1 MRIFAYVDKGVD
13 LAPLKKKLAPHIN
26 IEWVEEDIIDYK
38 AVHWEP
44 YHYGAGSISSLGINR
59 AWIKGVA
66 ELAHQEHGEH
76 IDVVA
81 FFVAD
86 DNWQDGQ
93 NEVWGWHVE
102 TPFSGYQ
109 TIQVRVNHD
118 WTDTAWHEIMHTLD
132 NIIQIETG
140 VNISEKLGVTSYDE
154 DIVHSPRGRNNAN
167 WHKLYAKTLK
177 TVKPYL
183 EVAIVARRERFKQ
196 SLLETALR
204 LARTLLAQLQARL
217 VELPPA
223 PAKPLEPIVA
233 HKAEQLIALAKLH
246 DINLRITSGH
256 RSHEEQDALYAQ
268 GRTKPGNIV
277 TNAKG
282 GESLHNYAVAFDVV
296 DRQRGYDT
304 DWELIG
310 TLGKTLGLEWG
321 GDWTDFVDRPHFQY
335 TAGYTLKDFQSGQV
349 DSKELNTESHPLST
363 DGK

>member
-1 MRIFAYVDKGVD
+1 MRILAYVDKGVNIT
-13 LAPLKKKLAPHIN
+13 PLKKKLAPHIN

-132 NIIQIETG
+132 NLIQIETG
-140 VNISEKLGVTSYDE
+140 VNISEKLGVISYDE
-154 DIVHSPRGRNNAN
+154 DIVHSPRGRNNSN
-167 WHKLYAKTLK
+167 WHKLYAETLE
-177 TVKPYL
+177 TIKPHL
-183 EVAIVARRERFKQ
+183 EAAIVTRRERLKQ

-204 LARTLLAQLQARL
+204 LARTYLAILQARL

-223 PAKPLEPIVA
+223 PTEMPLEPIVA
-233 HKAEQLIALAKLH
+233 HKAEQLIALASLH
-246 DINLRITSGH
+246 GLDLRITEGY
-256 RSHEEQDALYAQ
+256 RSIERQNELYAQ
-268 GRTKPGNIV
+268 GRTTSGNIV

-282 GESLHNYAVAFDVV
+282 GESYHNFAVAFDVA
-296 DRQRGYDT
+296 DRKKGYDIN
-304 DWELIG
+304 WELVGKI
-310 TLGKTLGLEWG
+310 GKTLGLEWG
-321 GDWTDFVDRPHFQY
+321 GDWASFADRPHFQY
-335 TAGYTLKDFQSGQV
+335 TAGFSLKDFQSGQV
-349 DSKELNTESHPLST
+349 DYKKFNTET
-363 DGK
+363 YA